1 MGTPKRQPPWQAPSL
16 CTVQL
21 AKVLQ
26 GAQNEL
32 VEGGGTLFQYRRG
45 GRGRQGFVM
54 NLKPEIRAW
63 VQ

>member
-1 MGTPKRQPPWQAPSL
+1 MHCAVGERPSGRSKRA
-16 CTVQL
+16 
-21 AKVLQ
+21 
-26 GAQNEL
+26 
-32 VEGGGTLFQYRRG
+32 GGGEGTLFQYRRG